1 MVPEVELD
9 DENYDQMENTDNC
22 PSKGSSLLRQLLA
35 VSPVYILQLCYGM
48 TSGYPA
54 ITTPQLTANC
64 TNLTISRDQESWIVA
79 IDSVVSPVTSVM
91 SGYLQQY
98 FGPRQILVMTCL
110 PYLAG
115 WVSAALA
122 GQYNS
127 LYLLDV
133 SR

>member
-1 MVPEVELD
+1 MVPEVELEH
-9 DENYDQMENTDNC
+9 ENDDQMEDTDNC
-22 PSKGSSLLRQLLA
+22 PSKTYSLLRQLLA
-35 VSPVYILQLCYGM
+35 VSPVYILQLCFGM

-54 ITTPQLTANC
+54 ITTPQLTGNC

-79 IDSVVSPVTSVM
+79 IDSVISPVTSVM

-98 FGPRQILVMTCL
+98 FGPRQILVLTCL

-122 GQYNS
+122 GQYNN
-127 LYLLDV
+127 LYLLYV